1 MPTSRPDRTGVIY
14 AASAYIVWGIIPIFW
29 KQISHVGADEIV
41 AHRIV
46 WTLAFTLYIL
56 QYRGRVRH
64 LWVALRS
71 MRSLMALAA
80 SSVLIAIN
88 WGVFIWAVGAS
99 RIIETSLG
107 YYINPLVS
115 FLLGVMVLKE
125 KLTGPQKIAVALA
138 ILGVAN
144 QTWALGFLPWVS
156 LVLAASFGV
165 YGLIRKMVNVESVE
179 GLTVETII
187 LLPLSVGYLIYLYT
201 IDGIQFGQH
210 GVLNDFYLLL
220 AGPLTAVPLLLFASG
235 ARRIPLFMI
244 GFLQYLAPSISL
256 VLAVFVYGEEF
267 THAHAVTFA
276 LIWSALVFVSWEA
289 FRREKAIPLLDAESS

>member
-1 MPTSRPDRTGVIY
+1 MSMQKPDRTGVIY
-14 AASAYIVWGIIPIFW
+14 AASAYIVWGIIPVFW

-46 WTLAFTLYIL
+46 WTLAFTLCIL
-56 QYRGRVRH
+56 QFRGRLSH
-64 LWVALRS
+64 LRVALRS
-71 MRSLMALAA
+71 WRSVLALTA

-115 FLLGVMVLKE
+115 FTLGVLVLKE
-125 KLTGPQKIAVALA
+125 RLTSAQRVAVVLA

-156 LVLAASFGV
+156 LVLAGSFGV

-187 LLPLSVGYLIYLYT
+187 LLPLSAGYLIYLYS

-210 GVLNDFYLLL
+210 GALNDFYLLL

-256 VLAVFVYGEEF
+256 VLAVFVYGEAF
-267 THAHAVTFA
+267 TSAHAVTFA
-276 LIWSALVFVSWEA
+276 LIWSALILVSWEA
-289 FRREKAIPLLDAESS
+289 FRREAYSAA

>member
-1 MPTSRPDRTGVIY
+1 MSMQKPDRTGVIY
-14 AASAYIVWGIIPIFW
+14 AASAYIVWGIIPVFW

-46 WTLAFTLYIL
+46 WTLAFTLCIL
-56 QYRGRVRH
+56 QFRGRLSH
-64 LWVALRS
+64 LRVALRS
-71 MRSLMALAA
+71 WRSVLALTA

-115 FLLGVMVLKE
+115 FTLGVLVLKE
-125 KLTGPQKIAVALA
+125 RLTSAQRVAVVLA

-156 LVLAASFGV
+156 LVLAGSFGV

-187 LLPLSVGYLIYLYT
+187 LLPLSAGYLIYLYS

-210 GVLNDFYLLL
+210 GALNDFYLLL

-256 VLAVFVYGEEF
+256 VLAVFVYGEAF
-267 THAHAVTFA
+267 TGAHAVTFA
-276 LIWSALVFVSWEA
+276 LIWSALVLVSWEA
-289 FRREKAIPLLDAESS
+289 FRREAYSAA